1 MYTFRKCRT
10 KINDTFIDEVEHIN
24 MTMSMYN
31 LIEYTDKYS
40 DTSGNLS
47 QFKTDEIEKNFDLT
61 VDAQHIPDNSLPF
74 KNKLRLITNKM
85 M

>member
-1 MYTFRKCRT
+1 
-10 KINDTFIDEVEHIN
+10 

-40 DTSGNLS
+40 DTSGNLW